1 MEKARKRVRE
11 QRLQKYSRI
20 LSDKYNIG
28 LKLRKFKGYGYCDTA
43 QHVVINETI
52 DGDAFTNLVLQK
64 AITLHEIGHILYTSS
79 TAWKDVDPGLR
90 NLISD
95 GRDEE
100 AMSRLYQKARLYFI
114 YANQMILQYKPYEF
128 EPVKGINLE
137 KGIMDLIFREAKKT
151 TGIPQLPKSMHAK
164 LKKELGIDY
173 DWLLAKTRDAIEA
186 KTEKGAAAITKDI
199 ELRVKKIMGR
209 DEYSQLKEVNRRAS
223 LSIEKCGSSSR
234 QMPKE
239 DEEEKEEVEAIIKVL
254 EKAAD
259 DTKDDEPGDSGKMLD
274 IDVSETVSSK
284 DNEQTEDG
292 PKDEDINV
300 NTEITNDDVSIDT
313 SKNGKKENDKAK
325 DNEAGNELEKLM
337 ESINDQIE
345 DEIIGELNNEIT
357 QLNKNDIEGDF
368 GDYGIDD
375 DEMVIRTKYGSKR
388 KPVDSKKLENI
399 ANRISH
405 SFKIIAERGDGW
417 VHNKT
422 RGKLEMHKITRVIA
436 NDPRV
441 FKNID
446 KKELNDI
453 SAVILLD
460 ASGSMS
466 GNRCKL
472 ATEAAYIVTRALE
485 LGKYNSEVLQFGCG
499 HKRNM
504 NGLKAFNQK
513 LDYAKHKFI
522 PTSHGTTPLLRALEG
537 AEKSLLCQN
546 SKRRVVIVATDGY
559 PDRREECKAKINELE
574 KKGIAVIGILIYRRD
589 IYNIFHEDRRILC
602 KDVNELP
609 VQMSG
614 VIKNVLMT
622 IKR

>member
-1 MEKARKRVRE
+1 MEKARKRIRE

-28 LKLRKFKGYGYCDTA
+28 LKLRKFKGYGYCDTSR
-43 QHVVINETI
+43 HVVINETI

-79 TAWKDVDPGLR
+79 TAWKNIDSGLR

-114 YANQMILQYKPYEF
+114 YANQMILQHKPYEL
-128 EPVKGINLE
+128 EPNKDINLE
-137 KGIMDLIFREAKKT
+137 RGIMDLVFREAKKT
-151 TGIPQLPKSMHAK
+151 TGIPQLPKSMHIK
-164 LKKELGIDY
+164 LKKKLGIDY

-186 KTEKGAAAITKDI
+186 KTEKEAATITKDI
-199 ELRVKKIMGR
+199 ELRIKKIMGKN
-209 DEYSQLKEVNRRAS
+209 EYSQLREVSIRGS
-223 LSIEKCGSSSR
+223 LSTEKCGSSSR

-239 DEEEKEEVEAIIKVL
+239 DEEGKEEIETIVRTLK
-254 EKAAD
+254 KAAD
-259 DTKDDEPGDSGKMLD
+259 DTKDDKSDDSGKLLD
-274 IDVSETVSSK
+274 IDVSIDV
-284 DNEQTEDG
+284 
-292 PKDEDINV
+292 PDINKKQD
-300 NTEITNDDVSIDT
+300 DDVSTDSTDTDNIDNT
-313 SKNGKKENDKAK
+313 KNTNNAK
-325 DNEAGNELEKLM
+325 PDIKIDGLEELM

-357 QLNKNDIEGDF
+357 QLNKDDVEGDF

-375 DEMVIRTKYGSKR
+375 DEIDIYTKYGSKR

-405 SFKIIAERGDGW
+405 SFKMIAEKGDGW

-436 NDPRV
+436 NDSRV

-460 ASGSMS
+460 ASGSM
-466 GNRCKL
+466 GRDRCKL
-472 ATEAAYIVTRALE
+472 ATESAYIVTRALE
-485 LGKYNSEVLQFGCG
+485 LGNYNSEVLQFGVG
-499 HKRNM
+499 NKKNM
-504 NGLKAFNQK
+504 HGLKAFNQK
-513 LDYAKHKFI
+513 LDYAKHKFV
-522 PTSHGTTPLLRALEG
+522 PTNNGTTPLLRALEG

-546 SKRRVVIVATDGY
+546 SKKRVVIVATDGY
-559 PDRREECKAKINELE
+559 PDKVKECKAKINELE
-574 KKGIAVIGILIYRRD
+574 KKDIVVIGILIHKRD

-609 VQMSG
+609 IQMSN